1 MPYIIRKPGTGT
13 FFSCRG
19 YDNPYFSNL
28 LAAWPFDDLSK
39 AEEAAEAMIERSGE
53 TKLEVY
59 VRPNCAELGFD
70 ESVVS
75 DLVKG
80 LDDLSVELHPKPYD
94 SVGALRDAAMDAR
107 DSMEKALIAVGMK
120 LLGKQ
125 PPVATICHV
134 LK

>member
-1 MPYIIRKPGTGT
+1 MPYIIRKPCTGA

-28 LAAWPFDDLSK
+28 LAAWAFDDLDK
-39 AEEAAEAMIERSGE
+39 AKEAAKAMIERSGE
-53 TKLEVY
+53 AKLEVY
-59 VRPNCAELGFD
+59 ARPNYDDLGFD

-94 SVGALRDAAMDAR
+94 SVGVLRDAAMDAR
-107 DSMEKALIAVGMK
+107 DSMEKALITVGMK

-125 PPVATICHV
+125 LPVATIC
-134 LK
+134 KG